1 MMIRYDELKVTETCK
16 PCILCGG
23 NFMQINLSEETIKT
37 VCRALRSE
45 KNNLQGMLKRIE
57 VGTASKEKEE
67 EFKSKLAEAE
77 DALQIFEELTQ

>member
-1 MMIRYDELKVTETCK
+1 
-16 PCILCGG
+16 
-23 NFMQINLSEETIKT
+23 MQINLSEETIKT

-45 KNNLQGMLKRIE
+45 KNNLQGMLRRIE

-77 DALQIFEELTQ
+77 DA

>member
-1 MMIRYDELKVTETCK
+1 
-16 PCILCGG
+16 
-23 NFMQINLSEETIKT
+23 MQINLSEETIKT

-77 DALQIFEELTQ
+77 DALQIFEEIANDEL

>member
-1 MMIRYDELKVTETCK
+1 MKRYKVD
-16 PCILCGG
+16 
-23 NFMQINLSEETIKT
+23 LSEETIKT

-45 KNNLQGMLKRIE
+45 KNNLQGMLRRIE
-57 VGTASKEKEE
+57 VGTASKDKE